1 MIYCQKNESATKRHL
16 PHGKMIL
23 ALPFNHLTMEKNER
37 EQLVAVYHELL
48 SQQKFDST
56 SLDYSIF
63 EKHKPLLQ
71 TLANLGNS
79 GVSVFDMY
87 KREHLF
93 YSPNFGALLG
103 YRIADIYEKGNAFW
117 DAKIHPDDFVSL
129 TQNGISLL
137 KLFYQFSTDEKVN
150 YKLINEY
157 RMLNAENNYVR
168 IIEQHQG
175 LEVDKDGNIWLT
187 VSIID
192 LSPDQD
198 NSKGFRS
205 LLHNFRTGNIIPFR
219 DDTRETG
226 LVEFNLSKREIQIL
240 RLVKEG
246 YLSKEISTNLNIS
259 LHTVNTHRQRVLE
272 KLGANN
278 SMEAVIYASRL
289 GLL

>member
-1 MIYCQKNESATKRHL
+1 M
-16 PHGKMIL
+16 
-23 ALPFNHLTMEKNER
+23 
-37 EQLVAVYHELL
+37 
-48 SQQKFDST
+48 
-56 SLDYSIF
+56 
-63 EKHKPLLQ
+63 
-71 TLANLGNS
+71 LANLGNS
-79 GVSVFDMY
+79 GISVFDMY

-93 YSPNFGALLG
+93 FSPNFGTLLG
-103 YRIADIYEKGNAFW
+103 YKPDDLPIKESSFW
-117 DAKIHPDDFVSL
+117 DAKIHPEDFIAL

-157 RMLNAENNYVR
+157 RMLNAENSYVR
-168 IIEQHQG
+168 VIEQHQG

-198 NSKGFRS
+198 TSKGFRS

-219 DDTRETG
+219 DDARETG
-226 LVEFNLSKREIQIL
+226 PVEFNLSKREIQIL
-240 RLVKEG
+240 KLVKEG